1 MATDDATLLEFFE
14 WCHAHPNQ
22 IMIPT
27 WESKGKDWRMP
38 LAPPLKEGLYLH
50 CLEDGAMTPVE
61 EGENQSTT
69 PCAQCEDQGREDPYC
84 TELVR
89 VENCAVG
96 DSCEADNHHHGHG
109 QHFVEIEQ

>member
-1 MATDDATLLEFFE
+1 
-14 WCHAHPNQ
+14 
-22 IMIPT
+22 
-27 WESKGKDWRMP
+27 MP

-50 CLEDGAMTPVE
+50 CAECGAMTPVE
-61 EGENQSTT
+61 DDTERTDAEWASRHAANRLGE
-69 PCAQCEDQGREDPYC
+69 CAQCLDQEADDPWC

-109 QHFVEIEQ
+109 QHFVELVQ